1 MPRFELFCRNRF
13 GVKDVRRAAHP
24 ARPAVLTL
32 AVVALLAVLGSATPA
47 RAQLTNFYGPN
58 LTDTNAQSSAN
69 AGLFDIGS
77 NFLLRLNKEA
87 TWGTSAAQ
95 NANPNGGGAPAPAA
109 PPRYR
114 TWAEGYGLWSRTA
127 AQDNFAGDT
136 RRTYGGVAGI
146 GMTPT
151 PGLNL
156 GVSVDH
162 SHTRIDL
169 PTVLQNAR
177 LDLTQIGGYI
187 SVERGPWTFSLA
199 GTHGEGRIHSER
211 DTGGGIATASYTGRI
226 DGALA
231 EVSYYHAM
239 GQGRI
244 VPKAAVEY
252 TRSVTGALQEI
263 GGVNPISAG
272 AGVTERAR
280 LMIGAEVGRYF
291 ILNQHVLDISGY
303 AKFIDNFHQRIG
315 NVQVTPQFGLP
326 VAVTGILESTTG
338 ADAGAAVSFNIT
350 NTTRVYAAYDGKF
363 RTGFESHTGTLGI
376 DVRW

>member
-1 MPRFELFCRNRF
+1 
-13 GVKDVRRAAHP
+13 
-24 ARPAVLTL
+24 
-32 AVVALLAVLGSATPA
+32 
-47 RAQLTNFYGPN
+47 
-58 LTDTNAQSSAN
+58 
-69 AGLFDIGS
+69 
-77 NFLLRLNKEA
+77 
-87 TWGTSAAQ
+87 
-95 NANPNGGGAPAPAA
+95 
-109 PPRYR
+109 
-114 TWAEGYGLWSRTA
+114 
-127 AQDNFAGDT
+127 
-136 RRTYGGVAGI
+136 
-146 GMTPT
+146 MTPT